1 MVAVI
6 QRQTGRGSG
15 RGDVR
20 KKIDKRRWREEKVG
34 IGWSLWYSDKQ
45 VGGLGE
51 TERAWGDREK
61 VRRDEK
67 SDCGVDVDVMVAM
80 ILQQNKEEE
89 GCCVEV

>member
-1 MVAVI
+1 M
-6 QRQTGRGSG
+6 R
-15 RGDVR
+15 
-20 KKIDKRRWREEKVG
+20 
-34 IGWSLWYSDKQ
+34 
-45 VGGLGE
+45 E

-80 ILQQNKEEE
+80 IYQQNKEEE